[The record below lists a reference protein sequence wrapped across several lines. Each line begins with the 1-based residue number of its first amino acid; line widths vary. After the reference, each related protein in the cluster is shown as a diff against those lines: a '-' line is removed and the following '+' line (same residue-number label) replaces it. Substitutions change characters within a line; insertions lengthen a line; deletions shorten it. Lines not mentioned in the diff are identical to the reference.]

1 MSKKVVQR
9 GEIWYAHLPKKYGSS
24 VQGGARPVLVYQTN
38 RINERSSTVNVLAI
52 TSRLKRKD
60 LGYHVELPWIAGLQ
74 KKSMVIAEQ
83 VFTLDQK
90 SLFNKRCKVPDE
102 VMKKVK
108 RARRL
113 VTADDEGKKQ
123 ARHRRT
129 KPRYSSKKIAK
140 LRKSIEEGG

>member
-1 MSKKVVQR
+1 MNKKVVQR
-9 GEIWYAHLPKKYGSS
+9 GEIWYAHLPKQDGSS
-24 VQGGARPVLVYQTN
+24 VQGGARPVIVYQTN

-52 TSRLKRKD
+52 TSKLKRKD

-90 SLFNKRCKVPDE
+90 SLFNKRCKVPDD
-102 VMKKVK
+102 VMKQVK

-113 VTADDEGKKQ
+113 VTADDDGKKQ
-123 ARHRRT
+123 ARHRRK
-129 KPRYSSKKIAK
+129 KPRYSSKKLLQTKASI
-140 LRKSIEEGG
+140 RK